1 MSQKVIFVFVLA
13 LVATA
18 LSAPSEK
25 IYRKED
31 SLELLPEELMI
42 GEENLMDE
50 FTIDQLEASI
60 LGEVQKILEG
70 RQARV
75 TCDLLSG
82 IGWNH
87 SFCAAHCIYLGY
99 KGGACN
105 DNGICV
111 CR

>member
-1 MSQKVIFVFVLA
+1 MSQKVIFGFVLA
-13 LVATA
+13 LVATV
-18 LSAPSEK
+18 LSAPSEQ
-25 IYRKED
+25 IDRQENSD
-31 SLELLPEELMI
+31 LLPEELTA
-42 GEENLMDE
+42 GEEILAEE
-50 FTIDQLEASI
+50 FPIEEVEALVLEEVQNILEA
-60 LGEVQKILEG
+60 

-105 DNGICV
+105 DRGVCV